1 MRFLADIPDD
11 DVQWLDR
18 RAAEEGKSRA
28 ALLREAVTAFRAE
41 SGEGIER
48 YFGMWKDRRDLGDGV
63 EEQRRLRADSAR
75 VAPRDADLFGPRAS
89 E

>member
-28 ALLREAVTAFRAE
+28 ALLREAVAAFRAE
-41 SGEGIER
+41 GGEGIER
-48 YFGMWKDRRDLGDGV
+48 YFGIWKDRKDLADGV
-63 EEQRRLRADSAR
+63 EEQRRLRADAR
-75 VAPRDADLFGPRAS
+75 DTDLFGPGPG